1 MLNSKI
7 TCLKVWQ
14 CCFNEKHYMI
24 EFLRVQESLKTLVF
38 SAIAPMLE
46 IFGSIAKKFQLKKL
60 SLLRLTHDS
69 DYEEKKYNE
78 ELLVF
83 LKTQTE
89 AIELLELEDGQFSED
104 IYKLIFTQF
113 EALKILKLAADDVPK
128 EKTFYKSLKS
138 TNGYV
143 KELIVDGQFESPDI
157 TKRVLGHFELVET
170 LRFINIKDGIGNNIL
185 LFIAT
190 ELLLLDNLYVPQLT
204 DLIFAH
210 VQFPTLKHL
219 HADVIENMKK
229 WPGFAKNNPSLE
241 SLSIGCVENN
251 KTYSG
256 INENDILDISI
267 GLKRLKHLKLGDFF
281 MADKKTFETIQTHCH
296 KLVSFEMIGDNV
308 NLELKKKGIKMQ
320 MKPGFKLILHD
331 SIEHIFPEQ
340 TNLWSEE
347 NTKYDLFETEISIA
361 TGSSDNLYYNTL

>member
-1 MLNSKI
+1 
-7 TCLKVWQ
+7 
-14 CCFNEKHYMI
+14 MI
-24 EFLRVQESLKTLVF
+24 DFLGAQENLKTLVF
-38 SAIAPMLE
+38 AAIAPMLE
-46 IFGSIAKKFQLKKL
+46 IFGSIVKKFQLKKL
-60 SLLRLTHDS
+60 SLMRLTHDS

-78 ELLVF
+78 VLLEF
-83 LKTQTE
+83 LKTQAG

-113 EALKILKLAADDVPK
+113 EALKTLKLAANDVPK
-128 EKTFYKSLKS
+128 DKSFYKSLKS

-143 KELIVDGQFESPDI
+143 KELIVDGNFESLYI
-157 TKRVLGHFELVET
+157 TKQILGHFELVET

-185 LFIAT
+185 LFIAQ
-190 ELLLLDNLYVPQLT
+190 ELLLLDNLYIPQLT

-241 SLSIGCVENN
+241 SLSIGCVEYN
-251 KTYSG
+251 KTYNG
-256 INENDILDISI
+256 INENDILDIAI
-267 GLKRLKHLKLGDFF
+267 LLKRLKHLKLGNYF
-281 MADKKTFETIQTHCH
+281 MADKKTFETIQKYCH
-296 KLVSFEMIGDNV
+296 NLVSFEMIGDNV
-308 NLELKKKGIKMQ
+308 DLELKKKGIKIQ

-331 SIEHIFPEQ
+331 SMQHIFPEQ